1 MIYSC
6 ESLFSQKYDDR
17 YSILIFNMPMLA
29 RCISPL
35 AKFDFLI
42 NQIHY

>member
-6 ESLFSQKYDDR
+6 ESLFSQKYDAS

-29 RCISPL
+29 GSFEPL
-35 AKFDFLI
+35 AEFDFLI

>member
-6 ESLFSQKYDDR
+6 ESLFSQKYDDG

-29 RCISPL
+29 RSLGPS

>member
-6 ESLFSQKYDDR
+6 ESLFSQKYDGR

-29 RCISPL
+29 GSLEPL